1 MGLHCSLFKII
12 IVGFYFKNSIRM
24 SNSSGLILV
33 QTVCKGYQQA
43 TLSKQRVK
51 AGVVFGKVHSKR
63 K

>member
-1 MGLHCSLFKII
+1 MGLHCLLFKII
-12 IVGFYFKNSIRM
+12 IVGFFFFKNTIRM

-33 QTVCKGYQQA
+33 PRLSADDT
-43 TLSKQRVK
+43 SKQRVK